1 MVLLWPPEAT
11 PPYPLLEALGPIP
24 LGVGV
29 LLDCCMLYWYINIA
43 AVQVVRGLPES
54 VLASVLRTSATP
66 LPVQLSMLPQAY
78 HQLAVHA
85 AFPSILDDRS
95 INLEY
100 RFLQDDVAV
109 AVCPCLH
116 KVTSLQLRGVAR
128 SIKTLAL
135 HLTSLTASQQLD
147 LRGNKLCAEV
157 VRTLGPIS
165 PA

>member
-1 MVLLWPPEAT
+1 M
-11 PPYPLLEALGPIP
+11 
-24 LGVGV
+24 
-29 LLDCCMLYWYINIA
+29 A

-54 VLASVLRTSATP
+54 VLASVLRASATP

-116 KVTSLQLRGVAR
+116 KLTSLQLRGVAR
-128 SIKTLAL
+128 NIKTLAL
-135 HLTSLTASQQLD
+135 HLTSLTALQQLD